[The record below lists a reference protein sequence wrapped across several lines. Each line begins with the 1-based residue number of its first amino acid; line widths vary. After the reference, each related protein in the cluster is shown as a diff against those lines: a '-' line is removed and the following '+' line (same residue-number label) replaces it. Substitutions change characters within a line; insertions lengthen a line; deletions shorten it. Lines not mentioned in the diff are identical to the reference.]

1 MHIAKGQNYEE
12 SKNINGHQKLEGG
25 MEGLIGRAQRIFS
38 TVKLFYMILY
48 WWTYVITSLSNYMK
62 CET

>member
-1 MHIAKGQNYEE
+1 MHIAKEQNYEG
-12 SKNINGHQKLEGG
+12 SKNINGYQKLGGG
-25 MEGLIGRAQRIFS
+25 MEGLIGGAQGTFS
-38 TVKLFYMILY
+38 TVKLFCMILY